1 MATPFT
7 GFIHYFSL
15 LKKNILGRKWNI
27 CFEFPNGERE
37 GTTDTGEEAE
47 KFFFFLFLN
56 VPPSWMDMGQK
67 EMIKNCLVRW
77 ILSSIS
83 EHPDKI

>member
-1 MATPFT
+1 MEKGREQQT
-7 GFIHYFSL
+7 
-15 LKKNILGRKWNI
+15 LGKEQI
-27 CFEFPNGERE
+27 I
-37 GTTDTGEEAE
+37 
-47 KFFFFLFLN
+47 FFFLFLN
-56 VPPSWMDMGQK
+56 LPPSWMDMGQK